1 METTETTND
10 GSIESAIESIIAPTE
25 EVIETTEEETQI
37 TEEATDVEET
47 AESEEEEITDTE
59 QEEDDDTETEDE
71 SDEESDEDVAEL
83 DEVDQV
89 EDAVQESPSNITV
102 KVDGKDVEVTID
114 ELKQGYSGQK
124 YVQKGMQEAAQQRKE
139 AEGVYQALLNERQ
152 QINQLYQQLQQG
164 GVAQAPTPPSR
175 ELFESDPI
183 GYMEQKLNY
192 DESKVAYEGQMA
204 QLQQVSNQ
212 SSQAEKVAKQT
223 YIKQELQ
230 TLQQKIPE
238 FADSNKASKIKERL
252 VQVGREH
259 YGYSADEIGQV
270 MDHRAIQVLNDAM
283 KYRDIM
289 SGKAKAV
296 AKTKKARPTIKAGA
310 KRVNDSASKV
320 RNRQKAKLSKTGD
333 INDALGLILNT

>member
-1 METTETTND
+1 VEATETTND

-25 EVIETTEEETQI
+25 EVIETTEEETQV
-37 TEEATDVEET
+37 TEETTEVEET
-47 AESEEEEITDTE
+47 AESEEEEV
-59 QEEDDDTETEDE
+59 TETEDDLDESE
-71 SDEESDEDVAEL
+71 SDDEDEYEL
-83 DEVDQV
+83 DDDNDQV
-89 EDAVQESPSNITV
+89 EDAVQDAPSNITV
-102 KVDGKDVEVTID
+102 KVDGKDVEVTLD

-139 AEGVYQALLNERQ
+139 AEGVYQALLNERK
-152 QINQLYQQLQQG
+152 QINELYQQLQQG

-183 GYMEQKLNY
+183 GYMEQKLSY
-192 DESKVAYEGQMA
+192 DESKAAYDNQMA

-212 SSQAEKVAKQT
+212 NTQAERVAKQT
-223 YIKQELQ
+223 YLKQEMQ

-252 VQVGREH
+252 VQVGQEH
-259 YGYSADEIGQV
+259 YGYTPEEIGQV
-270 MDHRAIQVLNDAM
+270 MDHRAIQVLHDAM

-296 AKTKKARPTIKAGA
+296 AKTKKARPIVKAGA
-310 KRVNDSASKV
+310 KKVNDSATKV
-320 RNRQKAKLSKTGD
+320 RKRQKAKLQKSGSID
-333 INDALGLILNT
+333 DALGLILNT

>member
-59 QEEDDDTETEDE
+59 QEEDDDTEF
-71 SDEESDEDVAEL
+71 DEESDEDVAEL

-89 EDAVQESPSNITV
+89 EDAVQESPSNFTV

-192 DESKVAYEGQMA
+192 DESKVAYDGQMA

-212 SSQAEKVAKQT
+212 SSQAERAAKQT
-223 YIKQELQ
+223 YLKQEMQ

-259 YGYSADEIGQV
+259 YGYSAEEIGQV

-296 AKTKKARPTIKAGA
+296 AKTKKARPIIKAGA
-310 KRVNDSASKV
+310 KRVNDSATKV
-320 RNRQKAKLSKTGD
+320 RERQKAKLSKTGD

>member
-1 METTETTND
+1 MEATETTND

-25 EVIETTEEETQI
+25 EVIETTEEETQA
-37 TEEATDVEET
+37 TEETTEVEET
-47 AESEEEEITDTE
+47 AESEEEEV
-59 QEEDDDTETEDE
+59 TETEDDLDESE
-71 SDEESDEDVAEL
+71 SDDEDEYEL
-83 DEVDQV
+83 DDDNDQV
-89 EDAVQESPSNITV
+89 EDAVQDAPSNITV
-102 KVDGKDVEVTID
+102 KVDGKDVEVTLD

-139 AEGVYQALLNERQ
+139 AEGVYQALLNERK
-152 QINQLYQQLQQG
+152 QINELYQQLQQG

-183 GYMEQKLNY
+183 GYMEQKLSY
-192 DESKVAYEGQMA
+192 DESKAAYDNQMA

-212 SSQAEKVAKQT
+212 STQAERVAKQT
-223 YIKQELQ
+223 YLKQEMQ

-238 FADSNKASKIKERL
+238 FADSNKASKIKDRL

-259 YGYSADEIGQV
+259 YGYTPEEIGQV
-270 MDHRAIQVLNDAM
+270 MDHRAIQVLHDAM

-296 AKTKKARPTIKAGA
+296 AKTKKARPIVKAGA
-310 KRVNDSASKV
+310 KKVNDSATKV
-320 RNRQKAKLSKTGD
+320 RKRQKAKLQKSGSID
-333 INDALGLILNT
+333 DALGLILNT

>member
-1 METTETTND
+1 MEATETTND

-25 EVIETTEEETQI
+25 EVIETTEEETQV
-37 TEEATDVEET
+37 TEETTEVEET
-47 AESEEEEITDTE
+47 AESEEEEV
-59 QEEDDDTETEDE
+59 TETEDDLDESE
-71 SDEESDEDVAEL
+71 SDDEDEYEL
-83 DEVDQV
+83 DDDNDQV
-89 EDAVQESPSNITV
+89 EDAVQDAPSNITV
-102 KVDGKDVEVTID
+102 KVDGKDVEVTLD

-139 AEGVYQALLNERQ
+139 AEGVYQALLNERK
-152 QINQLYQQLQQG
+152 QINELYQQLQQG

-183 GYMEQKLNY
+183 GYMEQKLSY
-192 DESKVAYEGQMA
+192 DESKAAYDNQMA

-212 SSQAEKVAKQT
+212 STQAERVAKQT
-223 YIKQELQ
+223 YLKQEMQ

-238 FADSNKASKIKERL
+238 FADSNKASKIKDRL

-259 YGYSADEIGQV
+259 YGYTPEEIGQV
-270 MDHRAIQVLNDAM
+270 MDHRAIQVLHDAM

-296 AKTKKARPTIKAGA
+296 AKTKKARPIVKAGA
-310 KRVNDSASKV
+310 KKVNDSATKV
-320 RNRQKAKLSKTGD
+320 RKRQQAKLQKSGSID
-333 INDALGLILNT
+333 DALGLILNT